1 MIFLTKVL
9 QRGIHTVVG
18 MDLKLIVQKLES
30 FAPKSLAGSWDNVG
44 LLIEPSGEKVV
55 SKIILTNDLT
65 EPVMDESLQVKADM
79 ILSYHPPIFRPLKR
93 ITSKSWKERIVTKCM
108 ENRVALYSPHTAFD
122 AVQDGVNDW
131 LISPFGKL
139 TLLILLSSDFFL
151 ALVFKHFRL
160 FCSKYLD

>member
-1 MIFLTKVL
+1 MGDNKTQKQNCTKKKRNSSRRFFHVRRMTALTKVFI
-9 QRGIHTVVG
+9 RRYHTAGG

-79 ILSYHPPIFRPLKR
+79 
-93 ITSKSWKERIVTKCM
+93 
-108 ENRVALYSPHTAFD
+108 
-122 AVQDGVNDW
+122 
-131 LISPFGKL
+131 
-139 TLLILLSSDFFL
+139 
-151 ALVFKHFRL
+151 
-160 FCSKYLD
+160 